1 MIYLGPM
8 MFFRREKYR
17 FVLVLISFLAF
28 DFSTIIAI
36 VETLCVSGRGYEF
49 RSTQFFNSLR
59 TLLFHFLI

>member
-28 DFSTIIAI
+28 YFSTIIARLSKNPKTI
-36 VETLCVSGRGYEF
+36 ILGLVSG
-49 RSTQFFNSLR
+49 
-59 TLLFHFLI
+59 